1 MHLPRLLPSPPPPL
15 PHLPTPPL
23 PSLRLLPHTLLLL
36 WLLSLPTLLLLSL
49 LPPVFPV
56 CSRLVLPLRLL
67 LLHRLLPSLLHLLP
81 PSPRLLP
88 LLLLRLSLPAP
99 LPAQTALLAPTTVLS
114 SALAATPSAFAT
126 VAALLLRS
134 SRPAWLA
141 LAVRSSPQPSDPSPV
156 RTSTSAT
163 VLAFVFSKRDASHR
177 VMVGSFLQY
186 LSL

>member
-1 MHLPRLLPSPPPPL
+1 VPVHLLRPAL
-15 PHLPTPPL
+15 PHPPTPPL
-23 PSLRLLPHTLLLL
+23 LSLRLLPHTLLLP
-36 WLLSLPTLLLLSL
+36 WLLRRPTLLLP
-49 LPPVFPV
+49 LPPRAFLDS
-56 CSRLVLPLRLL
+56 SRLVLPLRLL
-67 LLHRLLPSLLHLLP
+67 LPHRLLPSLLHLRL

-88 LLLLRLSLPAP
+88 SLLLRLSLPAP

-114 SALAATPSAFAT
+114 SALAATPSVFAT

-141 LAVRSSPQPSDPSPV
+141 LTARSSPQPSDPSPV

-163 VLAFVFSKRDASHR
+163 VLAFASSKRNASHR